1 MRIISIAL
9 VIVAILFKL
18 VMSTNACVNRLRVTG
33 AGSSIVNGLYHIRQA
48 DIIPSSF
55 TKVCVKARW
64 NPSDMWQQLNRGR
77 PWWETE
83 NGSYIYFNRGDGQWW
98 MDSGETGLGLY
109 ISRSQSEE
117 NDSDIPPLN
126 GWEVLGDGE
135 LPLPKLSRE
144 T

>member
-1 MRIISIAL
+1 
-9 VIVAILFKL
+9 
-18 VMSTNACVNRLRVTG
+18 
-33 AGSSIVNGLYHIRQA
+33 
-48 DIIPSSF
+48 
-55 TKVCVKARW
+55 
-64 NPSDMWQQLNRGR
+64 
-77 PWWETE
+77 
-83 NGSYIYFNRGDGQWW
+83 
-98 MDSGETGLGLY
+98 LY